1 MIQQPASSSYQQV
14 LFSHVSRH
22 LFSALLS
29 HWSSSPTLA
38 SSFSTCSPS
47 KAWTFTEIMQ
57 MLCKCSKIWH
67 CSHEKPWKQAEHP
80 PKFITVH
87 SVRPAKSTCGHNR
100 ASRRCC
106 RAVISES
113 RLWITATWWDFRG
126 RCRYL
131 IFMHELI
138 TNVYQWEL
146 LTFFVNSGWPWK
158 KYGVF
163 FACKWLNWFIGF
175 NSCITSAWLVT
186 LKGHLK
192 ISGSWRFEICS
203 WCSKSTFRVPVWK
216 SSAM

>member
-22 LFSALLS
+22 LFSALS
-29 HWSSSPTLA
+29 HWSIQPNLGILLLYV
-38 SSFSTCSPS
+38 
-47 KAWTFTEIMQ
+47 FTEQSLNVHRDYANVARYDWYDI
-57 MLCKCSKIWH
+57 LLTKN
-67 CSHEKPWKQAEHP
+67 HENKQNILWNSLQCTL
-80 PKFITVH
+80 F
-87 SVRPAKSTCGHNR
+87 VRAKSTCGHNR